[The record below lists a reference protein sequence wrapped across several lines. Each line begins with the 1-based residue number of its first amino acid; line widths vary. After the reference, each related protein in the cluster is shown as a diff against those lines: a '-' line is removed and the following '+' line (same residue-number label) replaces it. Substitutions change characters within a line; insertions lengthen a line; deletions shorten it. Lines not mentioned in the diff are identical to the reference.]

1 MARFDPDKK
10 VSNLRAREAME
21 RAQLMFREHPLAPK
35 KENPPT
41 TAVWSGGLQCQ
52 LEHPEGHLVVTDMT
66 TVLGGAASGPS
77 PGWLLRAALAS
88 CTATAIAMRAALQGI
103 ELRGL
108 EVSVNGDVDI
118 RAAVGI
124 EDVSLA
130 MSGIRMTIKIRSE
143 NAPEDRLREIAQWG
157 ATQSTVS
164 ATLRERS
171 SVAVEVSVV

>member
-1 MARFDPDKK
+1 MVRLDLDKK

-21 RAQLMFREHPLAPK
+21 RAQLLFREHPPEKA
-35 KENPPT
+35 NPPT

-52 LEHPEGHLVVTDMT
+52 LVHPEGHLVVTDMT

-88 CTATAIAMRAALQGI
+88 CTATAIAMRAALRGI
-103 ELRGL
+103 ELREL
-108 EVSVNGDVDI
+108 EVGVNGEV
-118 RAAVGI
+118 
-124 EDVSLA
+124 
-130 MSGIRMTIKIRSE
+130 TIKIGSE

-164 ATLRERS
+164 ATLREQT